1 VNAGVASCGSR
12 VALDAKTE
20 PMPFFTDKRTGQT
33 GCTGQNIYYKAA
45 IAALN
50 SGWQRTVHF
59 LNPAS
64 NDREVAYGLV

>member
-1 VNAGVASCGSR
+1 MTGTTSCGSR

>member
-1 VNAGVASCGSR
+1 
-12 VALDAKTE
+12 
-20 PMPFFTDKRTGQT
+20 MPFFTGKRTGQT